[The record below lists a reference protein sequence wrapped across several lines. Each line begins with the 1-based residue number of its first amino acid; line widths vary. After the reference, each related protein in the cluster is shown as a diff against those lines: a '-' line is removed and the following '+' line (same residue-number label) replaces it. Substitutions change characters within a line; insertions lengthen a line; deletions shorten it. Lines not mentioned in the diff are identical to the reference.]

1 MKNLIKISAIAITS
15 LTLSGCI
22 TADLTIAGGN
32 SYIYAPNSYILK
44 IEKGGYTNITVTGH
58 AGMVLATNLMPNE
71 VKTFC
76 NDEANEGKTI
86 VRSNKIGETIS
97 LTCPNL

>member
-1 MKNLIKISAIAITS
+1 MKNLTKISVIAIAALS
-15 LTLSGCI
+15 LSGCI

-58 AGMVLATNLMPNE
+58 AGMVLATNSMPNE

-76 NDEANEGKTI
+76 DDESNEGKTI
-86 VRSNKIGETIS
+86 ARSNEIGETIS
-97 LTCPNL
+97 LTCPSN